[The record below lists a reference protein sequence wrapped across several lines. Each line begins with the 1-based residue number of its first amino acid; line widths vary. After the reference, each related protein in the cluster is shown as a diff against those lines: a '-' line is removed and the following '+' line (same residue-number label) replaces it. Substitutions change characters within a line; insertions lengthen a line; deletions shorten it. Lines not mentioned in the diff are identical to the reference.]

1 VANVLFVCRA
11 NAGRSQMSQAL
22 LERVA
27 GDRHEARSA
36 GSEADPTGSVHTPVV
51 EVMRELGIDLAGRRP
66 HRLDRADAE
75 RDAQRRRARHRC
87 DERARRHA
95 SSNSARSL
103 CASVGDGTMDGA
115 VQPDMKPAAEI
126 RRAIADGEA
135 APGER
140 LPPAK
145 DIAAALG
152 VNRNTVL
159 TALRMLRDEGLVDFR
174 RGRGVIV
181 AGTPARS
188 EVVEHARAL
197 VRFARSRGYER
208 DELVQIIRSVS

>member
-1 VANVLFVCRA
+1 MRPVN
-11 NAGRSQMSQAL
+11 RSSAATVGLTDQA
-22 LERVA
+22 
-27 GDRHEARSA
+27 
-36 GSEADPTGSVHTPVV
+36 
-51 EVMRELGIDLAGRRP
+51 
-66 HRLDRADAE
+66 
-75 RDAQRRRARHRC
+75 
-87 DERARRHA
+87 
-95 SSNSARSL
+95 
-103 CASVGDGTMDGA
+103 
-115 VQPDMKPAAEI
+115 AAEI

-145 DIAAALG
+145 DIAAVLG

-174 RGRGVIV
+174 RGRGAVV

-197 VRFARSRGYER
+197 VRFARSRGYGR

>member
-1 VANVLFVCRA
+1 MRPVN
-11 NAGRSQMSQAL
+11 RSSSATVGLTDQA
-22 LERVA
+22 
-27 GDRHEARSA
+27 
-36 GSEADPTGSVHTPVV
+36 
-51 EVMRELGIDLAGRRP
+51 
-66 HRLDRADAE
+66 
-75 RDAQRRRARHRC
+75 
-87 DERARRHA
+87 
-95 SSNSARSL
+95 
-103 CASVGDGTMDGA
+103 
-115 VQPDMKPAAEI
+115 AAEI

-145 DIAAALG
+145 DIAAVLG

-174 RGRGVIV
+174 RGRGVVV

-188 EVVEHARAL
+188 EVVAHARAL

>member
-1 VANVLFVCRA
+1 MRPVN
-11 NAGRSQMSQAL
+11 RSPSVTVGLTDQA
-22 LERVA
+22 
-27 GDRHEARSA
+27 
-36 GSEADPTGSVHTPVV
+36 
-51 EVMRELGIDLAGRRP
+51 
-66 HRLDRADAE
+66 
-75 RDAQRRRARHRC
+75 
-87 DERARRHA
+87 
-95 SSNSARSL
+95 
-103 CASVGDGTMDGA
+103 
-115 VQPDMKPAAEI
+115 AAEI

-145 DIAAALG
+145 DIAAILR

-174 RGRGVIV
+174 RGRGVVV

-188 EVVEHARAL
+188 EVVEHARTL

>member
-1 VANVLFVCRA
+1 MKLVSLASCDA
-11 NAGRSQMSQAL
+11 SIRSSGATVGLTDQA
-22 LERVA
+22 
-27 GDRHEARSA
+27 
-36 GSEADPTGSVHTPVV
+36 
-51 EVMRELGIDLAGRRP
+51 
-66 HRLDRADAE
+66 
-75 RDAQRRRARHRC
+75 
-87 DERARRHA
+87 
-95 SSNSARSL
+95 
-103 CASVGDGTMDGA
+103 
-115 VQPDMKPAAEI
+115 AAEI

-145 DIAAALG
+145 DIAAVLG

-159 TALRMLRDEGLVDFR
+159 TALRILRDEGLVDFR
-174 RGRGVIV
+174 RGRGVVV